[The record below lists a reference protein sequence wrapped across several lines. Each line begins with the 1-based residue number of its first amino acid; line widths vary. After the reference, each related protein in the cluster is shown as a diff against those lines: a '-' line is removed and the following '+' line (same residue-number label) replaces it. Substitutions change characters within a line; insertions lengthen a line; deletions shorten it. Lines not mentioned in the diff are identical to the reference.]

1 MSLKIRGVTDRSVD
15 LEWEGSVVL
24 TDFLVTYTP
33 SSAGGRQR
41 ASSLLLQKG
50 ALIHTSHFL
59 PVSPS
64 GVPLEI
70 RIPGNTTA
78 CTISGLEAG
87 VEYNIN
93 VFAVINNSISVPA
106 SITVSTCK
114 CVSLCCSKEMFFWK
128 QKGCSTRDVFG
139 VNLITAVC
147 LPLCWTHTFS
157 HVRYERVG
165 QD

>member
-1 MSLKIRGVTDRSVD
+1 MNLKIRGVTDRNVN

-33 SSAGGRQR
+33 SSTGGRQR
-41 ASSLLLQKG
+41 ASGLLLKKG
-50 ALIHTSHFL
+50 VLIYTDCLLL
-59 PVSPS
+59 PVSLS

-93 VFAVINNSISVPA
+93 VFAVINNSISVPTGIA
-106 SITVSTCK
+106 VSTCK
-114 CVSLCCSKEMFFWK
+114 CTPLLFQRNV
-128 QKGCSTRDVFG
+128 
-139 VNLITAVC
+139 
-147 LPLCWTHTFS
+147 LP
-157 HVRYERVG
+157 G
-165 QD
+165 A